1 MNDKDQSSQIMYATW
16 MALIPSKKQERSQL
30 KKHQSHQNV

>member
-1 MNDKDQSSQIMYATW
+1 MNDKDQPSQIVYATR
-16 MALIPSKKQERSQL
+16 MELIPSKKKERRQL